1 MEVRWGLSQ
10 GGTGLALWDWEMI
23 ILVAFSV
30 PDEPIQPI
38 DPAAWVSHSAALT
51 GTFPAYPGSS
61 SMSTI
66 TSGSSLPDGEP
77 QACLIPP
84 SLENSSLQWCDSATP
99 WRWALPLISH
109 CLLCQAVRAGV
120 SPSTQTWHL

>member
-1 MEVRWGLSQ
+1 M
-10 GGTGLALWDWEMI
+10 ALWDWEVI
-23 ILVAFSV
+23 ILVVFSV
-30 PDEPIQPI
+30 SDEPIQPI

-77 QACLIPP
+77 RGPP
-84 SLENSSLQWCDSATP
+84 NSTP
-99 WRWALPLISH
+99 SR
-109 CLLCQAVRAGV
+109 Q
-120 SPSTQTWHL
+120 SPSSVIIPSFFGARSFL

>member
-1 MEVRWGLSQ
+1 MEQEAESGRDWAGFWGLRM
-10 GGTGLALWDWEMI
+10 GHFGAI
-23 ILVAFSV
+23 FV

-77 QACLIPP
+77 PAHLIPP
-84 SLENSSLQWCDSATP
+84 SQQKAVPQWSDP
-99 WRWALPLISH
+99 LPLWERSLTLVPR
-109 CLLCQAVRAGV
+109 CLLCQAVKAGV
-120 SPSTQTWHL
+120 SLSIRTWHR

>member
-1 MEVRWGLSQ
+1 MFTGPAAERTRELGAGAGPLGYGEIGGGRSGLSQ
-10 GGTGLALWDWEMI
+10 GGTGLALWDWEVI
-23 ILVAFSV
+23 VLVVCSV

-77 QACLIPP
+77 PGPP
-84 SLENSSLQWCDSATP
+84 PFTP
-99 WRWALPLISH
+99 PLKASQQCYDPPIS
-109 CLLCQAVRAGV
+109 
-120 SPSTQTWHL
+120 WD

>member
-1 MEVRWGLSQ
+1 MGNGWRKVKSESGRDRV
-10 GGTGLALWDWEMI
+10 ALWDWEVI
-23 ILVAFSV
+23 ILVVFSV
-30 PDEPIQPI
+30 SDEPIQPI

-77 QACLIPP
+77 PG
-84 SLENSSLQWCDSATP
+84 
-99 WRWALPLISH
+99 PLI
-109 CLLCQAVRAGV
+109 LLPPD
-120 SPSTQTWHL
+120 SPRVVL

>member
-1 MEVRWGLSQ
+1 MLRRACSGEDGRAGVWGWAPRLWGMDGGKSSLSR
-10 GGTGLALWDWEMI
+10 GGIGLAFWDWEVI

-77 QACLIPP
+77 PGPPHPTPSSSVMIPLLLGARACL
-84 SLENSSLQWCDSATP
+84 
-99 WRWALPLISH
+99 
-109 CLLCQAVRAGV
+109 
-120 SPSTQTWHL
+120 

>member
-1 MEVRWGLSQ
+1 MRSGFQVTGNGFRKAKGGCNRILNGMYGACFLGLSSDDL
-10 GGTGLALWDWEMI
+10 GDYFI
-23 ILVAFSV
+23 FV

-66 TSGSSLPDGEP
+66 TSGSSLPDGESRAP
-77 QACLIPP
+77 AH
-84 SLENSSLQWCDSATP
+84 
-99 WRWALPLISH
+99 LP
-109 CLLCQAVRAGV
+109 V
-120 SPSTQTWHL
+120 

>member
-1 MEVRWGLSQ
+1 MGSGRSKEGQDRVLNLGGDEARFLGLSSDDL
-10 GGTGLALWDWEMI
+10 GGYFI
-23 ILVAFSV
+23 FV

-66 TSGSSLPDGEP
+66 TSGSSLPDGESP
-77 QACLIPP
+77 APP
-84 SLENSSLQWCDSATP
+84 H
-99 WRWALPLISH
+99 LP
-109 CLLCQAVRAGV
+109 V
-120 SPSTQTWHL
+120 

>member
-1 MEVRWGLSQ
+1 ML
-10 GGTGLALWDWEMI
+10 
-23 ILVAFSV
+23 ILVAFFV

-66 TSGSSLPDGEP
+66 TSGSSLPDGESPAHLLLPFVSEPFP
-77 QACLIPP
+77 QFLIV
-84 SLENSSLQWCDSATP
+84 SSIRL
-99 WRWALPLISH
+99 
-109 CLLCQAVRAGV
+109 
-120 SPSTQTWHL
+120 

>member
-1 MEVRWGLSQ
+1 MGELGAGAGHLGYGEWMEEGQVLVREGQGSLWG
-10 GGTGLALWDWEMI
+10 WEVI
-23 ILVAFSV
+23 ILLVFSV

-66 TSGSSLPDGEP
+66 TSGSSLPDGK
-77 QACLIPP
+77 PP
-84 SLENSSLQWCDSATP
+84 GPLHSTPPRWPSQQHCDPVAP
-99 WRWALPLISH
+99 
-109 CLLCQAVRAGV
+109 
-120 SPSTQTWHL
+120 